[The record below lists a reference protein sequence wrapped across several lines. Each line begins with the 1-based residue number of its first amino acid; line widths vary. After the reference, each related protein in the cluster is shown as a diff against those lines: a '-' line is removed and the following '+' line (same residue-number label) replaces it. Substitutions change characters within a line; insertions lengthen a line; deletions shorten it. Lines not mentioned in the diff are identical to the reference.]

1 MANTFTQQAEEAGV
15 LKEGRFGG
23 INRENVV
30 NFLKQVDDIYAQE
43 IGKRSQEIAERDNK
57 NAEANRAIQEKDD
70 QIANLQATSQEKD
83 DRIADLQATSQ
94 EKDGQ
99 IANLQEKVAA
109 YEENQKVTEG
119 ITTSINE
126 ASATIQDLR
135 DENKT
140 LRERLERAEGTDPAA
155 ETAAQRKTI
164 AALRNA
170 LAKAE
175 ESSDGALKVRI
186 AELEAVEGGDLWS
199 SLGDVASAVETR
211 AKERADAR
219 DRQSRTRAKAI
230 VSHAQFTAL
239 EVIGK
244 ASKQYDAMMTAG
256 GAQVDVT
263 NDTLHEGYTE
273 YIKYIAGLNGVVEDT
288 IHNLED
294 TLDNATKKMA
304 EAMVAIKSLREVRK
318 PLVKAMEDV
327 FKPVE
332 LSGIKTADKLPGMD
346 DVLAFIASAPGV
358 GISEDTLTDK
368 GVEET
373 IGKVDDTYTDMQ
385 VNIAN
390 AQLKAGVLEEPKEEV
405 TEEEAPEEEAAEVA
419 IESEDAP
426 EVIKDAA
433 QTEEAEEAKE
443 TEEVEEAE
451 EAKEP
456 EEVEEAE
463 ELEAEELEVK
473 EPEETEKAE
482 EPEVEEPEET
492 EKAEE
497 PEVEEPQ
504 EVQPLIPDDATTVIP
519 VVVKEEN

>member
-30 NFLKQVDDIYAQE
+30 NFLKQVDDIYVQE

-57 NAEANRAIQEKDD
+57 NAEASRVIQELQATSQEKDD

-83 DRIADLQATSQ
+83 
-94 EKDGQ
+94 GQ
-99 IANLQEKVAA
+99 IADLQEKVAA

-155 ETAAQRKTI
+155 ETVAQRKTI

-175 ESSDGALKVRI
+175 ESSDGALKTRI
-186 AELEAVEGGDLWS
+186 AELEKMVQAQKKAVEGGDLWS

-244 ASKQYDAMMTAG
+244 ASKQYDAMMTDG
-256 GAQVDVT
+256 NAQVDAT
-263 NDTLHEGYTE
+263 NSTLHEGYTE

-304 EAMVAIKSLREVRK
+304 EAVVAIKSLREVKK

-332 LSGIKTADKLPGMD
+332 LTGIKTADKLPGMD
-346 DVLAFIASAPGV
+346 DVLAFIAAAPGV
-358 GISEDTLTDK
+358 GISEDALTDK
-368 GVEET
+368 DVKET

-385 VNIAN
+385 VNITN

-405 TEEEAPEEEAAEVA
+405 TEEEVTEVTT
-419 IESEDAP
+419 ESEDAP
-426 EVIKDAA
+426 EVIKDAT
-433 QTEEAEEAKE
+433 Q

-451 EAKEP
+451 
-456 EEVEEAE
+456 V
-463 ELEAEELEVK
+463 
-473 EPEETEKAE
+473 E
-482 EPEVEEPEET
+482 EPEVEEPEES
-492 EKAEE
+492 EE
-497 PEVEEPQ
+497 SGEVEEPE
-504 EVQPLIPDDATTVIP
+504 EVKPLIPDDATTVIP

>member
-30 NFLKQVDDIYAQE
+30 NFLKQVDNIYAQE

-57 NAEANRAIQEKDD
+57 NAEASRVIQE
-70 QIANLQATSQEKD
+70 LQATSQEKD
-83 DRIADLQATSQ
+83 DQIAGLQATSQ

-99 IANLQEKVAA
+99 IADLQEKVAA

-140 LRERLERAEGTDPAA
+140 LRERLERVEGTDPAA
-155 ETAAQRKTI
+155 ETVAQRKTI
-164 AALRNA
+164 AMLRNA

-175 ESSDGALKVRI
+175 ESSDGALKTRI
-186 AELEAVEGGDLWS
+186 AELEKTVQAQKKAVEGGDLWS

-288 IHNLED
+288 IPNLED
-294 TLDNATKKMA
+294 ALDNAAQKIE
-304 EAMVAIKSLREVRK
+304 EAKVAIKSLREVRK

-332 LSGIKTADKLPGMD
+332 LTGIKTADKLPGMD
-346 DVLAFIASAPGV
+346 DVLAFIAAAPGV
-358 GISEDTLTDK
+358 GISEDALTDK
-368 GVEET
+368 DVKET

-385 VNIAN
+385 VNITN

-405 TEEEAPEEEAAEVA
+405 TEEEATEVTT
-419 IESEDAP
+419 ESEDAP
-426 EVIKDAA
+426 EVIKDAT
-433 QTEEAEEAKE
+433 Q
-443 TEEVEEAE
+443 TEEVEEAKE
-451 EAKEP
+451 SEGVKEP
-456 EEVEEAE
+456 EVEEAE
-463 ELEAEELEVK
+463 E
-473 EPEETEKAE
+473 PEESG
-482 EPEVEEPEET
+482 EVEEPEE
-492 EKAEE
+492 A
-497 PEVEEPQ
+497 
-504 EVQPLIPDDATTVIP
+504 QPLIPDDATTVIP

>member
-30 NFLKQVDDIYAQE
+30 NFLKQVDDIYVQE

-57 NAEANRAIQEKDD
+57 NAEASRVIQELQATSQEKDD

-83 DRIADLQATSQ
+83 
-94 EKDGQ
+94 GQ
-99 IANLQEKVAA
+99 IADLQEKVAA

-155 ETAAQRKTI
+155 ETMAQRKTI
-164 AALRNA
+164 AMLRNA

-186 AELEAVEGGDLWS
+186 AELEKTVQAQKKAVEGGDLWS

-288 IHNLED
+288 IPNLED
-294 TLDNATKKMA
+294 ALDNAAQKIE
-304 EAMVAIKSLREVRK
+304 EAKVAIKSLREVRK

-332 LSGIKTADKLPGMD
+332 LTGIKTADKLPGMD
-346 DVLAFIASAPGV
+346 DVLAFIAAAPGV
-358 GISEDTLTDK
+358 GISEDALTDK
-368 GVEET
+368 DVKET

-385 VNIAN
+385 VNITN

-405 TEEEAPEEEAAEVA
+405 TEEEATEVTT
-419 IESEDAP
+419 ESEDAP
-426 EVIKDAA
+426 EVIKDAT
-433 QTEEAEEAKE
+433 Q
-443 TEEVEEAE
+443 TEEVEEAKE
-451 EAKEP
+451 SEGVKEP
-456 EEVEEAE
+456 EVEEAE
-463 ELEAEELEVK
+463 E
-473 EPEETEKAE
+473 PEESG
-482 EPEVEEPEET
+482 EVEEPE
-492 EKAEE
+492 
-497 PEVEEPQ
+497 

>member
-30 NFLKQVDDIYAQE
+30 NFLKQVDDIYVQE

-57 NAEANRAIQEKDD
+57 NAEASRVIQE
-70 QIANLQATSQEKD
+70 LQATSQEKD
-83 DRIADLQATSQ
+83 DQIAGLQATSQ
-94 EKDGQ
+94 EKDDQ
-99 IANLQEKVAA
+99 IADLQEKVAA

-140 LRERLERAEGTDPAA
+140 LRERLERVEGTDPAA
-155 ETAAQRKTI
+155 ETVAQRKTI
-164 AALRNA
+164 AMLRNA

-175 ESSDGALKVRI
+175 ESSDGALKTRI
-186 AELEAVEGGDLWS
+186 AELEKMVQAQKKAVEGGDLWS

-244 ASKQYDAMMTAG
+244 ASKQYDSMMTDG
-256 GAQVDVT
+256 NAQVDAT
-263 NDTLHEGYTE
+263 NSTLHEGYTE

-288 IHNLED
+288 IPNLED
-294 TLDNATKKMA
+294 ALDNAAQKIE
-304 EAMVAIKSLREVRK
+304 EAKVAIKSLREVRK

-346 DVLAFIASAPGV
+346 DVLAFIAAAPGV
-358 GISEDTLTDK
+358 GISEDALTDK
-368 GVEET
+368 DVKET

-385 VNIAN
+385 VNITN

-405 TEEEAPEEEAAEVA
+405 TEEEATEVTT
-419 IESEDAP
+419 ESEDVP
-426 EVIKDAA
+426 EVIKDAT
-433 QTEEAEEAKE
+433 Q
-443 TEEVEEAE
+443 TEEVEEAKE
-451 EAKEP
+451 SEGVKEP
-456 EEVEEAE
+456 EVEEAE
-463 ELEAEELEVK
+463 E
-473 EPEETEKAE
+473 PEESG
-482 EPEVEEPEET
+482 EVEEPE
-492 EKAEE
+492 
-497 PEVEEPQ
+497 

>member
-30 NFLKQVDDIYAQE
+30 NFLKQVDDIYVQE

-57 NAEANRAIQEKDD
+57 NAEASRVIQE
-70 QIANLQATSQEKD
+70 LQATSQEKD
-83 DRIADLQATSQ
+83 DQIAGLQATSQ
-94 EKDGQ
+94 EKDDQ
-99 IANLQEKVAA
+99 IADLQEKVAA

-155 ETAAQRKTI
+155 ETVAQRKTI

-186 AELEAVEGGDLWS
+186 AELEKMVQAQKKAVEGGDLWS

-256 GAQVDVT
+256 GAQVDAT

-288 IHNLED
+288 IPNLED
-294 TLDNATKKMA
+294 ALDNAAQKIE
-304 EAMVAIKSLREVRK
+304 EAKVAIKSLREVRK

-332 LSGIKTADKLPGMD
+332 LLGIKTADKLPGMD
-346 DVLAFIASAPGV
+346 DVLAFIAAAPGV
-358 GISEDTLTDK
+358 GISEDALTDK
-368 GVEET
+368 DVKET

-385 VNIAN
+385 VNITN

-405 TEEEAPEEEAAEVA
+405 TEEEATEVTT
-419 IESEDAP
+419 ESEDAP
-426 EVIKDAA
+426 EVIKDAT
-433 QTEEAEEAKE
+433 Q
-443 TEEVEEAE
+443 TEEVEEAKE
-451 EAKEP
+451 SEGIAEVEKTEEP
-456 EEVEEAE
+456 EESG
-463 ELEAEELEVK
+463 
-473 EPEETEKAE
+473 
-482 EPEVEEPEET
+482 EVEEPE
-492 EKAEE
+492 
-497 PEVEEPQ
+497 

>member
-30 NFLKQVDDIYAQE
+30 NFLKQVDDIYVQE

-57 NAEANRAIQEKDD
+57 NAEASRVIQE
-70 QIANLQATSQEKD
+70 LQATSQEKD
-83 DRIADLQATSQ
+83 DQIAGLQATSQ
-94 EKDGQ
+94 EKDDQ
-99 IANLQEKVAA
+99 IADLQEKVAA

-155 ETAAQRKTI
+155 ETVAQRKTI

-175 ESSDGALKVRI
+175 ESSDGALKTRI
-186 AELEAVEGGDLWS
+186 AELEKTVQAQKKAVEGGDLWS

-288 IHNLED
+288 IPNLED
-294 TLDNATKKMA
+294 ALDNAAQKIE
-304 EAMVAIKSLREVRK
+304 EAKVAIKSLREVRK

-346 DVLAFIASAPGV
+346 DVLAFIAAAPGV
-358 GISEDTLTDK
+358 GISEDALTDK
-368 GVEET
+368 DVKET

-385 VNIAN
+385 VNITN

-405 TEEEAPEEEAAEVA
+405 TEEEATEVTT
-419 IESEDAP
+419 ESEDAP
-426 EVIKDAA
+426 EVIKDAT
-433 QTEEAEEAKE
+433 Q
-443 TEEVEEAE
+443 TEEVEEAKESE
-451 EAKEP
+451 EIAEVEKTEEP
-456 EEVEEAE
+456 EESG
-463 ELEAEELEVK
+463 
-473 EPEETEKAE
+473 
-482 EPEVEEPEET
+482 EVEEPEG
-492 EKAEE
+492 
-497 PEVEEPQ
+497 
-504 EVQPLIPDDATTVIP
+504 VQPLIPDDATTVIP

>member
-30 NFLKQVDDIYAQE
+30 NFLKQVDDIYVQE

-57 NAEANRAIQEKDD
+57 NAEASRVIQELQATSQEKDD

-83 DRIADLQATSQ
+83 
-94 EKDGQ
+94 GQ
-99 IANLQEKVAA
+99 IADLQEKVAA

-155 ETAAQRKTI
+155 ETVAQRKTI
-164 AALRNA
+164 AMLRNA

-186 AELEAVEGGDLWS
+186 AELEKMVQAQKKAVEGGDLWS

-244 ASKQYDAMMTAG
+244 ASKQYDAMMTDG
-256 GAQVDVT
+256 NAQVDAT
-263 NDTLHEGYTE
+263 NSTLHEGYTE

-304 EAMVAIKSLREVRK
+304 EAVVAIKSLREVKK

-332 LSGIKTADKLPGMD
+332 LTGIKTADKLPGMD
-346 DVLAFIASAPGV
+346 DVLAFIAAAPGV
-358 GISEDTLTDK
+358 GISEDALTDK
-368 GVEET
+368 DVKET

-385 VNIAN
+385 VNITN

-405 TEEEAPEEEAAEVA
+405 TEEEATEVTT
-419 IESEDAP
+419 ESEDAP
-426 EVIKDAA
+426 EVIKDAT
-433 QTEEAEEAKE
+433 Q
-443 TEEVEEAE
+443 TEEVEEAKE
-451 EAKEP
+451 SEGVKEP
-456 EEVEEAE
+456 EVEEAE
-463 ELEAEELEVK
+463 E
-473 EPEETEKAE
+473 PEESG
-482 EPEVEEPEET
+482 EVEEPE
-492 EKAEE
+492 
-497 PEVEEPQ
+497 

>member
-30 NFLKQVDDIYAQE
+30 NFLKQVDDIYVQE

-57 NAEANRAIQEKDD
+57 NAEASRVIQE
-70 QIANLQATSQEKD
+70 LQATSQEKD
-83 DRIADLQATSQ
+83 DQIAGLQATSQ
-94 EKDGQ
+94 EKDDQ
-99 IANLQEKVAA
+99 IADLQEKVAA

-140 LRERLERAEGTDPAA
+140 LRERLERVEGTDPAA
-155 ETAAQRKTI
+155 ETVAQRKTI
-164 AALRNA
+164 AMLRNA

-186 AELEAVEGGDLWS
+186 AELEKMVQAQKKAVEGGDLWS

-288 IHNLED
+288 IPNLED
-294 TLDNATKKMA
+294 ALDNAAKKIE
-304 EAMVAIKSLREVRK
+304 EAKVAIKSLREVRK

-332 LSGIKTADKLPGMD
+332 LTGIKTADKLPGMD
-346 DVLAFIASAPGV
+346 DVLAFIAAAPGV

-373 IGKVDDTYTDMQ
+373 IGKVDDTYADMQ

-405 TEEEAPEEEAAEVA
+405 TEEEATEVTT
-419 IESEDAP
+419 ESEDAP
-426 EVIKDAA
+426 EVIKDAT
-433 QTEEAEEAKE
+433 Q
-443 TEEVEEAE
+443 TEEVEEAKE
-451 EAKEP
+451 SEGVKEP
-456 EEVEEAE
+456 EVEEAE
-463 ELEAEELEVK
+463 E
-473 EPEETEKAE
+473 PEESG
-482 EPEVEEPEET
+482 EVEEPE
-492 EKAEE
+492 
-497 PEVEEPQ
+497 

>member
-1 MANTFTQQAEEAGV
+1 MANTFTQQAEESGV

-30 NFLKQVDDIYAQE
+30 DFLRQVDDIYAQE
-43 IGKRSQEIAERDNK
+43 IDKRNKELAERDNK

-83 DRIADLQATSQ
+83 DQIADLQATSQ

-175 ESSDGALKVRI
+175 ESSDVALKARI
-186 AELEAVEGGDLWS
+186 AELEKTVQAQKKAVEGGDLWS

-327 FKPVE
+327 YKPVE

-358 GISEDTLTDK
+358 GISEDTLTEKDVK
-368 GVEET
+368 ET

-405 TEEEAPEEEAAEVA
+405 TEEAPEEEAAEEEAPEVA

-433 QTEEAEEAKE
+433 QTEEVEETKESEESEE
-443 TEEVEEAE
+443 TEEVEKAE
-451 EAKEP
+451 EP
-456 EEVEEAE
+456 EV
-463 ELEAEELEVK
+463 
-473 EPEETEKAE
+473 EKAE
-482 EPEVEEPEET
+482 EPEVEEPE
-492 EKAEE
+492 
-497 PEVEEPQ
+497 

>member
-30 NFLKQVDDIYAQE
+30 NFLKQVDDIYVQE

-57 NAEANRAIQEKDD
+57 NAEASRVIQELQATSQEKDD

-83 DRIADLQATSQ
+83 
-94 EKDGQ
+94 GQ
-99 IANLQEKVAA
+99 IADLQEKVAA

-140 LRERLERAEGTDPAA
+140 LRERLERVEGTDPAA
-155 ETAAQRKTI
+155 ETVAQRKTI
-164 AALRNA
+164 AMLRNA

-186 AELEAVEGGDLWS
+186 AELEKTVQAQKKAVEGGDLWS

-244 ASKQYDAMMTAG
+244 ASKQYDSMMTDG
-256 GAQVDVT
+256 NAQVDAT
-263 NDTLHEGYTE
+263 NSTLHEGYTE

-288 IHNLED
+288 IPNLED
-294 TLDNATKKMA
+294 ALDNAAQKIE
-304 EAMVAIKSLREVRK
+304 EAKVAIKSLREVRK

-346 DVLAFIASAPGV
+346 DVLAFIAAAPGV
-358 GISEDTLTDK
+358 GISEDALTDK
-368 GVEET
+368 DVKET

-385 VNIAN
+385 VNITN

-405 TEEEAPEEEAAEVA
+405 TEEEATEVTT
-419 IESEDAP
+419 ESEDAP
-426 EVIKDAA
+426 EVIKDAT
-433 QTEEAEEAKE
+433 Q
-443 TEEVEEAE
+443 TEEVEEAKE
-451 EAKEP
+451 SEGVKEP
-456 EEVEEAE
+456 EVEEAE
-463 ELEAEELEVK
+463 E
-473 EPEETEKAE
+473 PEESG
-482 EPEVEEPEET
+482 EVEEPE
-492 EKAEE
+492 
-497 PEVEEPQ
+497 

>member
-30 NFLKQVDDIYAQE
+30 NFLKQVDDIYVQE

-57 NAEANRAIQEKDD
+57 NAEASRVIQELQATSQEKDD

-83 DRIADLQATSQ
+83 
-94 EKDGQ
+94 GQ
-99 IANLQEKVAA
+99 IADLQEKVAA

-155 ETAAQRKTI
+155 ETVAQRKTI

-175 ESSDGALKVRI
+175 ESSDGALKTRI
-186 AELEAVEGGDLWS
+186 AELEKTVQAQKKAVEGGDLWS

-288 IHNLED
+288 IPNLED
-294 TLDNATKKMA
+294 ALDNAAQKIE
-304 EAMVAIKSLREVRK
+304 EAKVAIKSLREVRK

-346 DVLAFIASAPGV
+346 DVLAFIAAAPGV
-358 GISEDTLTDK
+358 GISEDALTDK
-368 GVEET
+368 DVKET

-385 VNIAN
+385 VNITN

-405 TEEEAPEEEAAEVA
+405 TEEEATEVTT
-419 IESEDAP
+419 ESEDAP
-426 EVIKDAA
+426 EVIKDAT
-433 QTEEAEEAKE
+433 Q
-443 TEEVEEAE
+443 TEEVEEA
-451 EAKEP
+451 KES
-456 EEVEEAE
+456 EGIAEVE
-463 ELEAEELEVK
+463 K
-473 EPEETEKAE
+473 T
-482 EPEVEEPEET
+482 EEPEESG
-492 EKAEE
+492 
-497 PEVEEPQ
+497 EVEES
-504 EVQPLIPDDATTVIP
+504 EEAQPLIPDDATTVIP

>member
-30 NFLKQVDDIYAQE
+30 NFLKQVDDIYVQE

-57 NAEANRAIQEKDD
+57 NAEASRVIQE
-70 QIANLQATSQEKD
+70 LQATSQEKD
-83 DRIADLQATSQ
+83 DQIAGLQATSQ
-94 EKDGQ
+94 EKDDQ
-99 IANLQEKVAA
+99 IADLQEKVAA

-140 LRERLERAEGTDPAA
+140 LRERLERVEGTDPAA
-155 ETAAQRKTI
+155 ETVAQRKTI
-164 AALRNA
+164 AMLRNA

-186 AELEAVEGGDLWS
+186 AELEKMVQAQKKAVEGGDLWS

-244 ASKQYDAMMTAG
+244 ASKQYDAMMTDG
-256 GAQVDVT
+256 NAQVDAA
-263 NDTLHEGYTE
+263 NSTLHEGYTE

-304 EAMVAIKSLREVRK
+304 EAVVAIKSLREVKK

-332 LSGIKTADKLPGMD
+332 LTGIKTADKLPGMD
-346 DVLAFIASAPGV
+346 DVLAFIAAAPGV
-358 GISEDTLTDK
+358 GISEDALTDK
-368 GVEET
+368 DVKET

-385 VNIAN
+385 VNITN

-405 TEEEAPEEEAAEVA
+405 TEEEATEVTT
-419 IESEDAP
+419 ESEDAP
-426 EVIKDAA
+426 EVIKDAT
-433 QTEEAEEAKE
+433 Q
-443 TEEVEEAE
+443 TEEVEEAKE
-451 EAKEP
+451 SEGVKEP
-456 EEVEEAE
+456 EVEEAE
-463 ELEAEELEVK
+463 E
-473 EPEETEKAE
+473 PEESG
-482 EPEVEEPEET
+482 EVEEPE
-492 EKAEE
+492 
-497 PEVEEPQ
+497 

>member
-1 MANTFTQQAEEAGV
+1 MANTFTQQAEESGV

-30 NFLKQVDDIYAQE
+30 DFLKQVDQIYVQE
-43 IGKRSQEIAERDNK
+43 IGKRDKELAERGNK
-57 NAEANRAIQEKDD
+57 NAEASRVIQE
-70 QIANLQATSQEKD
+70 LQATSQEKD

-99 IANLQEKVAA
+99 IADLQEKVAA

-140 LRERLERAEGTDPAA
+140 LRERLERAEGTDSAA
-155 ETAAQRKTI
+155 ETVAQRKTI

-186 AELEAVEGGDLWS
+186 AELERTIQAQKKAVEGGDLWS

-294 TLDNATKKMA
+294 TLDNATKKMT
-304 EAMVAIKSLREVRK
+304 EAVVAIKSLREVRK

-358 GISEDTLTDK
+358 GISEDNPTEEDVKETL
-368 GVEET
+368 
-373 IGKVDDTYTDMQ
+373 GKVDDTYTDMQ

-390 AQLKAGVLEEPKEEV
+390 AQLKAGVFEEPKEEV
-405 TEEEAPEEEAAEVA
+405 TEEEATEVEAPEEEAPEVA
-419 IESEDAP
+419 IES
-426 EVIKDAA
+426 
-433 QTEEAEEAKE
+433 
-443 TEEVEEAE
+443 
-451 EAKEP
+451 
-456 EEVEEAE
+456 
-463 ELEAEELEVK
+463 
-473 EPEETEKAE
+473 
-482 EPEVEEPEET
+482 
-492 EKAEE
+492 EE

>member
-83 DRIADLQATSQ
+83 DQIAD
-94 EKDGQ
+94 
-99 IANLQEKVAA
+99 LQEKVAA

-155 ETAAQRKTI
+155 ETATQRKTI

-175 ESSDGALKVRI
+175 ESSDVALKARI
-186 AELEAVEGGDLWS
+186 AELEKTVQAQKKAVEGGDLWS

-304 EAMVAIKSLREVRK
+304 EAVVAMKSLREVRK

-358 GISEDTLTDK
+358 GISEDNLTEKDVK
-368 GVEET
+368 ET

-390 AQLKAGVLEEPKEEV
+390 AQLKAGVPEEPKEEV
-405 TEEEAPEEEAAEVA
+405 TEEEAPEVA

-451 EAKEP
+451 EAKET
-456 EEVEEAE
+456 EEVE
-463 ELEAEELEVK
+463 EAEELEVK

-482 EPEVEEPEET
+482 EPEVKEPE
-492 EKAEE
+492 
-497 PEVEEPQ
+497 

>member
-30 NFLKQVDDIYAQE
+30 NFLKQVDDIYVQE

-57 NAEANRAIQEKDD
+57 NAEASRVIQE
-70 QIANLQATSQEKD
+70 LQATSQEKD
-83 DRIADLQATSQ
+83 DQIADLQATSQ

-99 IANLQEKVAA
+99 IADLQEKVAA

-155 ETAAQRKTI
+155 ETVAQRKTI

-175 ESSDGALKVRI
+175 ESSDGALKTRI
-186 AELEAVEGGDLWS
+186 AELEKTVQAQKKAVEGGDLWS

-288 IHNLED
+288 IPNLED
-294 TLDNATKKMA
+294 ALDNAAKKIE
-304 EAMVAIKSLREVRK
+304 EAKVAIKSLREVRK

-332 LSGIKTADKLPGMD
+332 LTGIKTADKLPGMD
-346 DVLAFIASAPGV
+346 DVLAFIAAAPGV
-358 GISEDTLTDK
+358 GISENALTDK
-368 GVEET
+368 DVKET

-385 VNIAN
+385 VNITN

-405 TEEEAPEEEAAEVA
+405 TEEEATEVTT
-419 IESEDAP
+419 ESEDAP
-426 EVIKDAA
+426 EVIKDAT
-433 QTEEAEEAKE
+433 Q

-451 EAKEP
+451 
-456 EEVEEAE
+456 V
-463 ELEAEELEVK
+463 
-473 EPEETEKAE
+473 E
-482 EPEVEEPEET
+482 EPEVEEPEES
-492 EKAEE
+492 EE
-497 PEVEEPQ
+497 SGEVEEPE

>member
-30 NFLKQVDDIYAQE
+30 NFLKQVDDIYVQE

-57 NAEANRAIQEKDD
+57 NAEASRVIQELQATSQEKDD

-83 DRIADLQATSQ
+83 
-94 EKDGQ
+94 GQ
-99 IANLQEKVAA
+99 IAGLQEKIAA

-155 ETAAQRKTI
+155 ETVAQRKTI
-164 AALRNA
+164 AMLRNA

-186 AELEAVEGGDLWS
+186 AELEKMVQAQKKAVEGGDLWS

-244 ASKQYDAMMTAG
+244 ASKQYDAMMTDG
-256 GAQVDVT
+256 NAQVDAT
-263 NDTLHEGYTE
+263 NSTLHEGYTE

-288 IHNLED
+288 IPNLED
-294 TLDNATKKMA
+294 ALDNAAQKIE
-304 EAMVAIKSLREVRK
+304 EAKVAIKSLREVKK

-332 LSGIKTADKLPGMD
+332 LTGIKTADKLPGMD
-346 DVLAFIASAPGV
+346 DVLAFIAAAPGV
-358 GISEDTLTDK
+358 GISEDALTDK
-368 GVEET
+368 DVKET

-385 VNIAN
+385 VNITN

-405 TEEEAPEEEAAEVA
+405 TEEEATEVTT
-419 IESEDAP
+419 ESEDVP
-426 EVIKDAA
+426 EVIKDAT
-433 QTEEAEEAKE
+433 Q
-443 TEEVEEAE
+443 TEEVEEAKE
-451 EAKEP
+451 SEGIAEVEKTEEP
-456 EEVEEAE
+456 EESG
-463 ELEAEELEVK
+463 
-473 EPEETEKAE
+473 
-482 EPEVEEPEET
+482 EVEEPE
-492 EKAEE
+492 
-497 PEVEEPQ
+497 

>member
-1 MANTFTQQAEEAGV
+1 MANTFTQQAEESGV

-57 NAEANRAIQEKDD
+57 NAEASRVIQEKDN
-70 QIANLQATSQEKD
+70 Q
-83 DRIADLQATSQ
+83 IADLQATSQ

-99 IANLQEKVAA
+99 IADLQATSQEKDGQIADLQEKVAA

-140 LRERLERAEGTDPAA
+140 LRERLERAEGTDPTAK
-155 ETAAQRKTI
+155 TAAQRKTI

-186 AELEAVEGGDLWS
+186 AELEKTIQAQKKAVEGGDLWS

-263 NDTLHEGYTE
+263 NDTLHEGYNE

-358 GISEDTLTDK
+358 GISEDTLTEKDVK
-368 GVEET
+368 ET

-390 AQLKAGVLEEPKEEV
+390 AQLKAGVLEEPKEEAPEEEA
-405 TEEEAPEEEAAEVA
+405 TEEEAPEVA

-426 EVIKDAA
+426 EVIKDAT
-433 QTEEAEEAKE
+433 Q
-443 TEEVEEAE
+443 TEEVEEVKESE
-451 EAKEP
+451 ET
-456 EEVEEAE
+456 EEV
-463 ELEAEELEVK
+463 
-473 EPEETEKAE
+473 EKAE
-482 EPEVEEPEET
+482 EPEVEEPE
-492 EKAEE
+492 
-497 PEVEEPQ
+497 

>member
-30 NFLKQVDDIYAQE
+30 NFLKQVDDIYVQE

-57 NAEANRAIQEKDD
+57 NAEASRVIQELQATSQEKDD

-83 DRIADLQATSQ
+83 
-94 EKDGQ
+94 GQ
-99 IANLQEKVAA
+99 IADLQEKVAA

-155 ETAAQRKTI
+155 ETVAQRKTI

-175 ESSDGALKVRI
+175 ESSDGALKTRI
-186 AELEAVEGGDLWS
+186 AELEKTVQAQKKAVEGGDLWS

-288 IHNLED
+288 IPNLED
-294 TLDNATKKMA
+294 ALDNAAQKIE
-304 EAMVAIKSLREVRK
+304 EAKVAIKSLREVRK

-346 DVLAFIASAPGV
+346 DVLAFIAAAPGV
-358 GISEDTLTDK
+358 GISEDALTDK
-368 GVEET
+368 DVKET

-385 VNIAN
+385 VNITN
-390 AQLKAGVLEEPKEEV
+390 AQLKAGVLEEPKKEV
-405 TEEEAPEEEAAEVA
+405 TEERATEEGAPEVA
-419 IESEDAP
+419 NESEDAP
-426 EVIKDAA
+426 EVIKGAT
-433 QTEEAEEAKE
+433 Q
-443 TEEVEEAE
+443 TEEVEEA
-451 EAKEP
+451 
-456 EEVEEAE
+456 
-463 ELEAEELEVK
+463 K

-482 EPEVEEPEET
+482 EPEVEE
-492 EKAEE
+492 A
-497 PEVEEPQ
+497 EVEEPE

>member
-15 LKEGRFGG
+15 LNKEGRFGG

-30 NFLKQVDDIYAQE
+30 NFLKQVDDIYVQE

-57 NAEANRAIQEKDD
+57 NAEASRVIQE
-70 QIANLQATSQEKD
+70 LQATSQEKD
-83 DRIADLQATSQ
+83 DQIAGLQATFQ
-94 EKDGQ
+94 EKDDQ
-99 IANLQEKVAA
+99 IADLQEKVAA

-155 ETAAQRKTI
+155 ETVAQRKTI
-164 AALRNA
+164 AMLRNA

-175 ESSDGALKVRI
+175 ESSDGALKTRI
-186 AELEAVEGGDLWS
+186 AELEKMVQAQKKAVEGGDLWS

-256 GAQVDVT
+256 GAQVDAT
-263 NDTLHEGYTE
+263 NSTLHEGYTE

-288 IHNLED
+288 IPNLED
-294 TLDNATKKMA
+294 ALDNAAQKIE
-304 EAMVAIKSLREVRK
+304 EAKVAIKSLREVRK

-346 DVLAFIASAPGV
+346 DVLAFIAAAPGV
-358 GISEDTLTDK
+358 GISEDALTDK
-368 GVEET
+368 DVKET

-385 VNIAN
+385 VNITN

-405 TEEEAPEEEAAEVA
+405 TEEEATEVTT
-419 IESEDAP
+419 ESEDAP
-426 EVIKDAA
+426 EVIKDAT
-433 QTEEAEEAKE
+433 Q

-451 EAKEP
+451 VKEP
-456 EEVEEAE
+456 EVEEAE
-463 ELEAEELEVK
+463 E
-473 EPEETEKAE
+473 PEESG
-482 EPEVEEPEET
+482 EVEEPE
-492 EKAEE
+492 
-497 PEVEEPQ
+497 

>member
-30 NFLKQVDDIYAQE
+30 NFLRQVDDIYAQE

-57 NAEANRAIQEKDD
+57 NAEANRVIQE
-70 QIANLQATSQEKD
+70 
-83 DRIADLQATSQ
+83 LQATSQ

-99 IANLQEKVAA
+99 IADLQATSQEKDDQIANLQDKVAA

-140 LRERLERAEGTDPAA
+140 LRERLERAESTDPAA

-175 ESSDGALKVRI
+175 ESSDVALKARI
-186 AELEAVEGGDLWS
+186 AELEKTVQAQKKAVEGGDLWS

-230 VSHAQFTAL
+230 VSRAQFTAL

-390 AQLKAGVLEEPKEEV
+390 AQLKAGALEEPEEEV
-405 TEEEAPEEEAAEVA
+405 TEEAAPEEAAPEEEVMEEEAPEVA

-426 EVIKDAA
+426 EVIKDAT
-433 QTEEAEEAKE
+433 Q
-443 TEEVEEAE
+443 TEEVEET
-451 EAKEP
+451 K
-456 EEVEEAE
+456 EVEEA
-463 ELEAEELEVK
+463 
-473 EPEETEKAE
+473 
-482 EPEVEEPEET
+482 EEPEET

-497 PEVEEPQ
+497 PEVKGAKESVEPEVEEPE
-504 EVQPLIPDDATTVIP
+504 EVQPLIPDDATAVIP
-519 VVVKEEN
+519 VVVEEEN

>member
-15 LKEGRFGG
+15 LNKEGRFGG

-30 NFLKQVDDIYAQE
+30 NFLGQVDNIYAQE
-43 IGKRSQEIAERDNK
+43 IGKRDNE
-57 NAEANRAIQEKDD
+57 NAKANRVIQE
-70 QIANLQATSQEKD
+70 
-83 DRIADLQATSQ
+83 LQATSQ

-99 IANLQEKVAA
+99 IADLQATSQEKDDQIAGLQATSQEKDDQIVDLQEKVAA

-155 ETAAQRKTI
+155 ETVAQRKTI

-186 AELEAVEGGDLWS
+186 AELEKMVQAQKKAVEGGDLWS

-244 ASKQYDAMMTAG
+244 ASKQYDAMMTDG
-256 GAQVDVT
+256 NAQVDVT

-288 IHNLED
+288 IPNLED
-294 TLDNATKKMA
+294 ALDNAAKKIE
-304 EAMVAIKSLREVRK
+304 EAKVAIKSLREVRK

-332 LSGIKTADKLPGMD
+332 LTGIKTADKLPGMD
-346 DVLAFIASAPGV
+346 DVLAFIAAAPGV

-373 IGKVDDTYTDMQ
+373 IGKVDDTYADMQ

-405 TEEEAPEEEAAEVA
+405 TEEEATEVTT
-419 IESEDAP
+419 ESEDAP
-426 EVIKDAA
+426 EVIKDAT
-433 QTEEAEEAKE
+433 Q
-443 TEEVEEAE
+443 TEEVEEAKE
-451 EAKEP
+451 SEGVKEP
-456 EEVEEAE
+456 EVEEAE
-463 ELEAEELEVK
+463 E
-473 EPEETEKAE
+473 PEESG
-482 EPEVEEPEET
+482 EVEE
-492 EKAEE
+492 AE
-497 PEVEEPQ
+497 

>member
-30 NFLKQVDDIYAQE
+30 NFLKQVDDIYVQE

-57 NAEANRAIQEKDD
+57 NAEASRVIQELQATSQEKDD

-83 DRIADLQATSQ
+83 DQIAD
-94 EKDGQ
+94 
-99 IANLQEKVAA
+99 LQEKVAA

-155 ETAAQRKTI
+155 ETVAQRKTI

-175 ESSDGALKVRI
+175 ESSDGALKTRI
-186 AELEAVEGGDLWS
+186 AELEKTVQAQKKAVEGGDLWS

-244 ASKQYDAMMTAG
+244 ASKQYDSMMTDG
-256 GAQVDVT
+256 NAQVDAT
-263 NDTLHEGYTE
+263 NSTLHEGYTE

-288 IHNLED
+288 IPNLED
-294 TLDNATKKMA
+294 ALDNAAQKIE
-304 EAMVAIKSLREVRK
+304 EAKVAIKSLREVRK

-332 LSGIKTADKLPGMD
+332 LTGIKTADKLPGMD
-346 DVLAFIASAPGV
+346 DVLAFIAAAPGV
-358 GISEDTLTDK
+358 GISEDALTDK
-368 GVEET
+368 DVKET

-385 VNIAN
+385 VNITN

-405 TEEEAPEEEAAEVA
+405 TEEEATEVTT
-419 IESEDAP
+419 ESKDAP
-426 EVIKDAA
+426 EVIKDAT
-433 QTEEAEEAKE
+433 Q
-443 TEEVEEAE
+443 TEEVEEAKE
-451 EAKEP
+451 SEGIAEVEKTEEP
-456 EEVEEAE
+456 EESG
-463 ELEAEELEVK
+463 
-473 EPEETEKAE
+473 
-482 EPEVEEPEET
+482 EVEEPEE
-492 EKAEE
+492 A
-497 PEVEEPQ
+497 
-504 EVQPLIPDDATTVIP
+504 QPLIPDDATTVIP

>member
-30 NFLKQVDDIYAQE
+30 NFLKQVDDIYVQE

-57 NAEANRAIQEKDD
+57 NAEASRVIQE
-70 QIANLQATSQEKD
+70 LQATSQEKD
-83 DRIADLQATSQ
+83 DQIAGLQATSQ
-94 EKDGQ
+94 EKDDQ
-99 IANLQEKVAA
+99 IADLQEKVAA

-140 LRERLERAEGTDPAA
+140 LRERLERVEGTDPAA
-155 ETAAQRKTI
+155 ETVAQRKTI
-164 AALRNA
+164 AMLRNA

-186 AELEAVEGGDLWS
+186 AELEKMVQAQKKAVEGGDLWS

-288 IHNLED
+288 IPNLED
-294 TLDNATKKMA
+294 ALDNAAQKIE
-304 EAMVAIKSLREVRK
+304 EAKVAIKSLREVRK

-332 LSGIKTADKLPGMD
+332 LTGIKTADKLPGMD
-346 DVLAFIASAPGV
+346 DVLAFIAAAPGV
-358 GISEDTLTDK
+358 GISEDALTDK
-368 GVEET
+368 DVKET

-385 VNIAN
+385 VNITN

-405 TEEEAPEEEAAEVA
+405 TEEEATEVTT
-419 IESEDAP
+419 ESEDAP
-426 EVIKDAA
+426 EVIKDAT
-433 QTEEAEEAKE
+433 Q
-443 TEEVEEAE
+443 TEEVEEA
-451 EAKEP
+451 KES
-456 EEVEEAE
+456 EGIAEV
-463 ELEAEELEVK
+463 
-473 EPEETEKAE
+473 EKAE
-482 EPEVEEPEET
+482 EPEESGEVEEPE
-492 EKAEE
+492 
-497 PEVEEPQ
+497 

>member
-30 NFLKQVDDIYAQE
+30 NFLKQVDDIYVQE

-57 NAEANRAIQEKDD
+57 NAEASRVIQE
-70 QIANLQATSQEKD
+70 LQATSQEKD
-83 DRIADLQATSQ
+83 DQIAGLQATSQ
-94 EKDGQ
+94 EKDDQ
-99 IANLQEKVAA
+99 IADLQEKVAA

-140 LRERLERAEGTDPAA
+140 LRERLERVEGTDPAA
-155 ETAAQRKTI
+155 ETVAQRKTI
-164 AALRNA
+164 AMLRNA

-186 AELEAVEGGDLWS
+186 AELEKMVQAQKKAVEGGDLWS

-288 IHNLED
+288 IPNLED
-294 TLDNATKKMA
+294 ALDNAAQKIE
-304 EAMVAIKSLREVRK
+304 EAKVAIKSLREVRK

-332 LSGIKTADKLPGMD
+332 LTGIKTADKLPGMD
-346 DVLAFIASAPGV
+346 DVLAFIAAAPGV
-358 GISEDTLTDK
+358 GISEDALTDK
-368 GVEET
+368 DVKET

-385 VNIAN
+385 VNITN
-390 AQLKAGVLEEPKEEV
+390 AQLKAGVLEEPEEEV
-405 TEEEAPEEEAAEVA
+405 TEEEATEVTT
-419 IESEDAP
+419 ESEDAP
-426 EVIKDAA
+426 EVIKDAT
-433 QTEEAEEAKE
+433 Q
-443 TEEVEEAE
+443 TEEVEEAKE
-451 EAKEP
+451 SEGIAEVEKTEEP
-456 EEVEEAE
+456 EESG
-463 ELEAEELEVK
+463 
-473 EPEETEKAE
+473 
-482 EPEVEEPEET
+482 EVEEPEE
-492 EKAEE
+492 A
-497 PEVEEPQ
+497 
-504 EVQPLIPDDATTVIP
+504 QPLIPDDATTVIP

>member
-30 NFLKQVDDIYAQE
+30 NFLKQVDDIYVQE

-57 NAEANRAIQEKDD
+57 NAEASRVIQELQATSQEKDD

-83 DRIADLQATSQ
+83 DQIAD
-94 EKDGQ
+94 
-99 IANLQEKVAA
+99 LQEKVAA

-155 ETAAQRKTI
+155 ETVAQRKTI
-164 AALRNA
+164 AMLRNA

-186 AELEAVEGGDLWS
+186 AELEKMVQAQKKAVEGGDLWS

-244 ASKQYDAMMTAG
+244 ASKQYDAMMTDG
-256 GAQVDVT
+256 NAQVDAT
-263 NDTLHEGYTE
+263 NSTLHEGYTE

-294 TLDNATKKMA
+294 ILDNATKKMA
-304 EAMVAIKSLREVRK
+304 EAVVAIKSLREVKK

-332 LSGIKTADKLPGMD
+332 LTGIKTADKLPGMD
-346 DVLAFIASAPGV
+346 DVLAFIAAAPGV
-358 GISEDTLTDK
+358 GISEDALTDK
-368 GVEET
+368 DVKET

-385 VNIAN
+385 VNITN

-405 TEEEAPEEEAAEVA
+405 TEEEATEVTT
-419 IESEDAP
+419 ESEDAP
-426 EVIKDAA
+426 EVIKDAT
-433 QTEEAEEAKE
+433 Q
-443 TEEVEEAE
+443 TEEVEEAKVSE
-451 EAKEP
+451 GVKEP
-456 EEVEEAE
+456 EVEEAE
-463 ELEAEELEVK
+463 E
-473 EPEETEKAE
+473 PEESG
-482 EPEVEEPEET
+482 EVEEPE
-492 EKAEE
+492 
-497 PEVEEPQ
+497 

>member
-30 NFLKQVDDIYAQE
+30 NFLKQVDDIYVQE

-57 NAEANRAIQEKDD
+57 NAEASRVIQELQATSQEKDD

-83 DRIADLQATSQ
+83 
-94 EKDGQ
+94 GQ
-99 IANLQEKVAA
+99 IADLQEKVAA

-155 ETAAQRKTI
+155 ETVAQRKTI

-175 ESSDGALKVRI
+175 ESSDGALKTRI
-186 AELEAVEGGDLWS
+186 AELEKTVQAQKKAVEGGDLWS

-288 IHNLED
+288 IPNLED
-294 TLDNATKKMA
+294 ALDNAAQKIE
-304 EAMVAIKSLREVRK
+304 EAKVAIKSLREVRK

-346 DVLAFIASAPGV
+346 DVLAFIAAAPGV
-358 GISEDTLTDK
+358 GISEDALTDK
-368 GVEET
+368 DVKET

-385 VNIAN
+385 VNITN

-405 TEEEAPEEEAAEVA
+405 TEEEATEVTT
-419 IESEDAP
+419 ESEDAP
-426 EVIKDAA
+426 EVIKDAT
-433 QTEEAEEAKE
+433 Q
-443 TEEVEEAE
+443 TEEVEEAKE
-451 EAKEP
+451 SEGVKEP
-456 EEVEEAE
+456 EVEEAE
-463 ELEAEELEVK
+463 E
-473 EPEETEKAE
+473 PEESGEVG
-482 EPEVEEPEET
+482 EVEEPEG
-492 EKAEE
+492 
-497 PEVEEPQ
+497 
-504 EVQPLIPDDATTVIP
+504 VQPLIPDDATTVIP

>member
-30 NFLKQVDDIYAQE
+30 NFLKQVDDIYVQE

-57 NAEANRAIQEKDD
+57 NAEASRVIQELQATSQEKDD

-83 DRIADLQATSQ
+83 
-94 EKDGQ
+94 GQ
-99 IANLQEKVAA
+99 IADLQEKVAA

-155 ETAAQRKTI
+155 ETVAQRKTI
-164 AALRNA
+164 AMLRNA

-186 AELEAVEGGDLWS
+186 AELEKMVQAQKKAVEGGDLWS

-244 ASKQYDAMMTAG
+244 ASKQYDSMMTDG
-256 GAQVDVT
+256 NAQVDAT
-263 NDTLHEGYTE
+263 NSTLHEGYTE

-288 IHNLED
+288 IPNLED
-294 TLDNATKKMA
+294 ALDNAAQKIE
-304 EAMVAIKSLREVRK
+304 EAKVAIKSLREVKK

-332 LSGIKTADKLPGMD
+332 LTGIKTADKLPGMD
-346 DVLAFIASAPGV
+346 DVLAFIAAAPGV
-358 GISEDTLTDK
+358 GISEDALTDK
-368 GVEET
+368 DVKET

-385 VNIAN
+385 VNITN

-405 TEEEAPEEEAAEVA
+405 TEEEATEVTT
-419 IESEDAP
+419 ESEDAP
-426 EVIKDAA
+426 EVIKDAT
-433 QTEEAEEAKE
+433 Q
-443 TEEVEEAE
+443 TEEVEEAKE
-451 EAKEP
+451 SEGIAEVEKTEEP
-456 EEVEEAE
+456 EESG
-463 ELEAEELEVK
+463 
-473 EPEETEKAE
+473 
-482 EPEVEEPEET
+482 EVEEPE
-492 EKAEE
+492 
-497 PEVEEPQ
+497 

>member
-15 LKEGRFGG
+15 LNKEGRFGG

-30 NFLKQVDDIYAQE
+30 NFLGQVDNIYAQE
-43 IGKRSQEIAERDNK
+43 IGKRDNENAKANRVIQELQATSQEKDGQIADLQ
-57 NAEANRAIQEKDD
+57 ATSQEKDD

-83 DRIADLQATSQ
+83 
-94 EKDGQ
+94 GQ
-99 IANLQEKVAA
+99 IADLQEKVAA

-155 ETAAQRKTI
+155 ETVAQRKTI
-164 AALRNA
+164 AMLRNA

-186 AELEAVEGGDLWS
+186 AELEKMVQAQKKAVEGGDLWS

-288 IHNLED
+288 IPNLED
-294 TLDNATKKMA
+294 ALDNAAQKIE
-304 EAMVAIKSLREVRK
+304 EAKVAIKSLREVRK

-332 LSGIKTADKLPGMD
+332 LTGIKTADKLPGMD
-346 DVLAFIASAPGV
+346 DVLAFIAAAPGV
-358 GISEDTLTDK
+358 GISEDALTDK
-368 GVEET
+368 DVKET

-385 VNIAN
+385 VNITN

-405 TEEEAPEEEAAEVA
+405 TEEEATEVTT
-419 IESEDAP
+419 ESEDAP
-426 EVIKDAA
+426 EVIKDAT
-433 QTEEAEEAKE
+433 Q
-443 TEEVEEAE
+443 TEEVEEAKE
-451 EAKEP
+451 SEGVKEP
-456 EEVEEAE
+456 EVEEAE
-463 ELEAEELEVK
+463 E
-473 EPEETEKAE
+473 PEESG
-482 EPEVEEPEET
+482 EVEEPE
-492 EKAEE
+492 
-497 PEVEEPQ
+497 

>member
-30 NFLKQVDDIYAQE
+30 NFLKQVDDIYVQE

-57 NAEANRAIQEKDD
+57 NAEASRVIQE
-70 QIANLQATSQEKD
+70 LQATSQEKD
-83 DRIADLQATSQ
+83 DQIAGLQATSQ
-94 EKDGQ
+94 EKDDQ
-99 IANLQEKVAA
+99 IADLQEKVAA

-140 LRERLERAEGTDPAA
+140 LRERLERVEGTDPAA
-155 ETAAQRKTI
+155 ETVAQRKTI
-164 AALRNA
+164 AMLRNA

-175 ESSDGALKVRI
+175 ESSDGALKTRI
-186 AELEAVEGGDLWS
+186 AELEKTVQAQKKAVEGGDLWS

-244 ASKQYDAMMTAG
+244 ASKQYDAMMTDG
-256 GAQVDVT
+256 NAQVDAT
-263 NDTLHEGYTE
+263 NSTLHEGYTE

-288 IHNLED
+288 IPNLED
-294 TLDNATKKMA
+294 ALDNAAQKIE
-304 EAMVAIKSLREVRK
+304 EAKVAIKSLREVRK

-332 LSGIKTADKLPGMD
+332 LLGIKTADKLPGMD
-346 DVLAFIASAPGV
+346 DVLAFIAAAPGV
-358 GISEDTLTDK
+358 GISENALTDK
-368 GVEET
+368 DVKET

-385 VNIAN
+385 VNITN

-405 TEEEAPEEEAAEVA
+405 TEEEATEVTT
-419 IESEDAP
+419 ESEDAP
-426 EVIKDAA
+426 EVIKDAT
-433 QTEEAEEAKE
+433 Q

-451 EAKEP
+451 
-456 EEVEEAE
+456 V
-463 ELEAEELEVK
+463 
-473 EPEETEKAE
+473 E
-482 EPEVEEPEET
+482 EPEVEEPEES
-492 EKAEE
+492 EE
-497 PEVEEPQ
+497 SGEVEEPE

>member
-30 NFLKQVDDIYAQE
+30 NFLKQVDDIYVQE

-57 NAEANRAIQEKDD
+57 NAEASRVIQELQATSQEKDD

-83 DRIADLQATSQ
+83 
-94 EKDGQ
+94 GQ
-99 IANLQEKVAA
+99 IAGLQEKIAA

-155 ETAAQRKTI
+155 ETVAQRKTI
-164 AALRNA
+164 AMLRNA

-186 AELEAVEGGDLWS
+186 AELEKMVQAQKKAVEGGDLWS

-244 ASKQYDAMMTAG
+244 ASKQYDAMMTDG
-256 GAQVDVT
+256 NAQVDAT
-263 NDTLHEGYTE
+263 NSTLHEGYTE

-288 IHNLED
+288 IPNLED
-294 TLDNATKKMA
+294 ALDNAAQKIE
-304 EAMVAIKSLREVRK
+304 EAKVAIKSLREVRK

-346 DVLAFIASAPGV
+346 DVLAFIAAAPGV
-358 GISEDTLTDK
+358 GISEDALTDK
-368 GVEET
+368 DVKET

-385 VNIAN
+385 VNITN

-405 TEEEAPEEEAAEVA
+405 TEEEATEVTT
-419 IESEDAP
+419 ESEDVP
-426 EVIKDAA
+426 EVIKDAT
-433 QTEEAEEAKE
+433 Q

-451 EAKEP
+451 
-456 EEVEEAE
+456 V
-463 ELEAEELEVK
+463 
-473 EPEETEKAE
+473 E
-482 EPEVEEPEET
+482 EPEVEEPEES
-492 EKAEE
+492 EE
-497 PEVEEPQ
+497 SGEVEEPE

>member
-30 NFLKQVDDIYAQE
+30 NFLKQVDDIYVQE

-57 NAEANRAIQEKDD
+57 NAEASRVIQE
-70 QIANLQATSQEKD
+70 LQATSQEKD
-83 DRIADLQATSQ
+83 DQIAGLQATFQ
-94 EKDGQ
+94 EKDDQ
-99 IANLQEKVAA
+99 IADLQEKVAA

-155 ETAAQRKTI
+155 ETVAQRKTI
-164 AALRNA
+164 AMLRNA

-186 AELEAVEGGDLWS
+186 AELEKTVQAQKKAVEGGDLWS

-244 ASKQYDAMMTAG
+244 ASKQYDAMMTDG
-256 GAQVDVT
+256 NAQVDAT
-263 NDTLHEGYTE
+263 NSTLHEGYTE

-288 IHNLED
+288 IPNLED
-294 TLDNATKKMA
+294 ALDNAAQKIE
-304 EAMVAIKSLREVRK
+304 EAKVAIKSLREVKK

-332 LSGIKTADKLPGMD
+332 LTGIKTADKLPGMD
-346 DVLAFIASAPGV
+346 DVLAFIAAAPGV
-358 GISEDTLTDK
+358 GISEDALTDK
-368 GVEET
+368 DVKET

-385 VNIAN
+385 VNITN

-405 TEEEAPEEEAAEVA
+405 TEEEATEVTT
-419 IESEDAP
+419 ESEDAP
-426 EVIKDAA
+426 EVIKDAT
-433 QTEEAEEAKE
+433 QTEEVKEARE
-443 TEEVEEAE
+443 SGGIAEVEKTE
-451 EAKEP
+451 EP
-456 EEVEEAE
+456 EESG
-463 ELEAEELEVK
+463 
-473 EPEETEKAE
+473 
-482 EPEVEEPEET
+482 EVEEPE
-492 EKAEE
+492 
-497 PEVEEPQ
+497 

>member
-30 NFLKQVDDIYAQE
+30 NFLKQVDDIYVQE

-57 NAEANRAIQEKDD
+57 NAEANRVIQE
-70 QIANLQATSQEKD
+70 LQATSQEKD
-83 DRIADLQATSQ
+83 DQIAGLQATSQ
-94 EKDGQ
+94 EKDDQ
-99 IANLQEKVAA
+99 IADLQEKVAA

-140 LRERLERAEGTDPAA
+140 LRERLERVEGTDPAA
-155 ETAAQRKTI
+155 ETVAQRKTI

-175 ESSDGALKVRI
+175 ESSDGALKTRI
-186 AELEAVEGGDLWS
+186 AELEKTVQAQKKAVEGGDLWS

-288 IHNLED
+288 IPNLED
-294 TLDNATKKMA
+294 ALDNAAQKIE
-304 EAMVAIKSLREVRK
+304 EAKVAIKSLREVRK

-346 DVLAFIASAPGV
+346 DVLAFIAAAPGV
-358 GISEDTLTDK
+358 GISEDALTDK
-368 GVEET
+368 DVKET

-385 VNIAN
+385 VNITN

-405 TEEEAPEEEAAEVA
+405 TEEEATEVTT
-419 IESEDAP
+419 ESEDAP
-426 EVIKDAA
+426 EVIKDAT
-433 QTEEAEEAKE
+433 Q
-443 TEEVEEAE
+443 TEEVEEAKE
-451 EAKEP
+451 SEGVKEP
-456 EEVEEAE
+456 EVEEAE
-463 ELEAEELEVK
+463 E
-473 EPEETEKAE
+473 PEESG
-482 EPEVEEPEET
+482 EVEEPE
-492 EKAEE
+492 
-497 PEVEEPQ
+497 

>member
-30 NFLKQVDDIYAQE
+30 NFLKQVDDIYVQE

-57 NAEANRAIQEKDD
+57 NAEASRVIQELQATSQEKDD

-83 DRIADLQATSQ
+83 
-94 EKDGQ
+94 GQ
-99 IANLQEKVAA
+99 IADLQEKVAA

-140 LRERLERAEGTDPAA
+140 LRERLERVEGTDPAA
-155 ETAAQRKTI
+155 ETVAQRKTI

-186 AELEAVEGGDLWS
+186 AELEKTVQAQKKAVEGGDLWS

-244 ASKQYDAMMTAG
+244 ASKQYDSMMTDG
-256 GAQVDVT
+256 NAQVDAT
-263 NDTLHEGYTE
+263 NSTLHEGYTE

-288 IHNLED
+288 IPNLED
-294 TLDNATKKMA
+294 ALDNAAQKIE
-304 EAMVAIKSLREVRK
+304 EAKVAIKSLREVKK

-332 LSGIKTADKLPGMD
+332 LTGIKTADKLPGMD
-346 DVLAFIASAPGV
+346 DVLAFIAAAPGV
-358 GISEDTLTDK
+358 GISEDALTDK
-368 GVEET
+368 DVKET

-385 VNIAN
+385 VNITN

-405 TEEEAPEEEAAEVA
+405 TEEEATEVTT
-419 IESEDAP
+419 ESEDVP
-426 EVIKDAA
+426 EVIKDAT
-433 QTEEAEEAKE
+433 Q
-443 TEEVEEAE
+443 TEEVEEAKE
-451 EAKEP
+451 SEGIAEVEKTEEP
-456 EEVEEAE
+456 EESG
-463 ELEAEELEVK
+463 
-473 EPEETEKAE
+473 
-482 EPEVEEPEET
+482 EVEEPEE
-492 EKAEE
+492 A
-497 PEVEEPQ
+497 
-504 EVQPLIPDDATTVIP
+504 QPLIPDDATTVIP

>member
-30 NFLKQVDDIYAQE
+30 NFLKQVDDIYVQE

-57 NAEANRAIQEKDD
+57 NAEASRVIQE
-70 QIANLQATSQEKD
+70 LQATSQEKD
-83 DRIADLQATSQ
+83 DQIADLQATSQ

-99 IANLQEKVAA
+99 IADLQEKVAA

-140 LRERLERAEGTDPAA
+140 LRERLERVEGTDPAA
-155 ETAAQRKTI
+155 ETVAQRKTI
-164 AALRNA
+164 AMLRNA

-186 AELEAVEGGDLWS
+186 AELEKMVQAQKKAVEGGDLWS

-244 ASKQYDAMMTAG
+244 ASKQYDAMMTDG
-256 GAQVDVT
+256 NAQVDAT
-263 NDTLHEGYTE
+263 NSTLHEGYTE

-288 IHNLED
+288 IPNLED
-294 TLDNATKKMA
+294 ALDNAAQKIE
-304 EAMVAIKSLREVRK
+304 EAKVAIKSLREVKK

-332 LSGIKTADKLPGMD
+332 LTGIKTADKLPGMD
-346 DVLAFIASAPGV
+346 DVLAFIAAAPGV
-358 GISEDTLTDK
+358 GISEDALTDK
-368 GVEET
+368 DVKET

-385 VNIAN
+385 VNITN

-405 TEEEAPEEEAAEVA
+405 TEEEATEVTT
-419 IESEDAP
+419 ESEDVP
-426 EVIKDAA
+426 EVIKDAT
-433 QTEEAEEAKE
+433 Q
-443 TEEVEEAE
+443 TEEVEEAKE
-451 EAKEP
+451 SEGIAEVEKTEEP
-456 EEVEEAE
+456 EESG
-463 ELEAEELEVK
+463 
-473 EPEETEKAE
+473 
-482 EPEVEEPEET
+482 EVEEPEE
-492 EKAEE
+492 A
-497 PEVEEPQ
+497 
-504 EVQPLIPDDATTVIP
+504 QPLIPDDATTVIP

>member
-30 NFLKQVDDIYAQE
+30 NFLKQVDDIYVQE

-57 NAEANRAIQEKDD
+57 NAEASRVIQE
-70 QIANLQATSQEKD
+70 LQATSQEKD
-83 DRIADLQATSQ
+83 DQIAGLQATSQ
-94 EKDGQ
+94 EKDDQ
-99 IANLQEKVAA
+99 IADLQEKVAA

-140 LRERLERAEGTDPAA
+140 LRERLERVEGTDPAA
-155 ETAAQRKTI
+155 ETVAQRKTI
-164 AALRNA
+164 AMLRNA

-186 AELEAVEGGDLWS
+186 AELEKMVQAQKKAVEGGDLWS

-244 ASKQYDAMMTAG
+244 ASKQYDAMMTDG
-256 GAQVDVT
+256 NAQVDAT
-263 NDTLHEGYTE
+263 NSTLHEGYTE

-304 EAMVAIKSLREVRK
+304 EAVVAIKSLREVKK

-346 DVLAFIASAPGV
+346 DVLAFIAAAPGV
-358 GISEDTLTDK
+358 GISEDALTDK
-368 GVEET
+368 DVKET

-385 VNIAN
+385 VNITN

-405 TEEEAPEEEAAEVA
+405 TEEEATEVTT
-419 IESEDAP
+419 ESKDAP
-426 EVIKDAA
+426 EVIKDAT
-433 QTEEAEEAKE
+433 Q
-443 TEEVEEAE
+443 TEEVEEARE
-451 EAKEP
+451 SEGVA
-456 EEVEEAE
+456 EV
-463 ELEAEELEVK
+463 
-473 EPEETEKAE
+473 EKAE
-482 EPEVEEPEET
+482 EPEESGEVEEPE
-492 EKAEE
+492 
-497 PEVEEPQ
+497 